1 MSQPLPP
8 EPEDS
13 YKGGFGA
20 PIRKEVPKPVAKSK
34 PRGDYGIVEIDG
46 KMKTTRDNLPR
57 SAIDEAIEQW
67 AKAWNADVG
76 QDFLP

>member
-8 EPEDS
+8 EPEGPA
-13 YKGGFGA
+13 KGGFGS
-20 PIRKEVPKPVAKSK
+20 PIRKETPKPENKPK

-46 KMKTTRDNLPR
+46 KMKTTRDNLPKSQLE
-57 SAIDEAIEQW
+57 SAIEDW
-67 AKAWNADVG
+67 ARAYNLDSE